1 MKSIEHATIQNIK
14 RSNKDLQN
22 ILKILEIEKE
32 DERRVELFKTVK
44 KIIEYQNKQ
53 IIDCIEAL
61 QTPPS
66 ILSVEELA
74 PWLPED

>member
-44 KIIEYQNKQ
+44 KISNTKTNK
-53 IIDCIEAL
+53 
-61 QTPPS
+61 
-66 ILSVEELA
+66 
-74 PWLPED
+74 

>member
-1 MKSIEHATIQNIK
+1 MKMIEHATIQNLK

-32 DERRVELFKTVK
+32 DERRVELFQTVK

-53 IIDCIEAL
+53 ITDCIETL

-66 ILSVEELA
+66 ILSAEELLRA
-74 PWLPED
+74 

>member
-1 MKSIEHATIQNIK
+1 MKMIEHATIQNLK

-22 ILKILEIEKE
+22 ILKMVEIEKE
-32 DERRVELFKTVK
+32 DERRVELFQTVK

-53 IIDCIEAL
+53 ITDCIETL

-66 ILSVEELA
+66 ILSAEELLRA
-74 PWLPED
+74 